1 LRVVKYVDTN
11 SVTDIVVQVA
21 LMLLVIELVNV
32 EYVPHY
38 WMKKI

>member
-1 LRVVKYVDTN
+1 
-11 SVTDIVVQVA
+11 VTDIVVQVA